1 MFLRLHSYSFYKIG
15 IMKNK
20 LLIVSLFVLAP
31 FFGITQETDLPQKK
45 DTTTQTAGNKERGRL
60 LKFNQLD
67 QRKIY
72 HWANGQRSTPAGRR
86 ADTDAGKFVR
96 VWGDSAKVVNA
107 PPPGKTE
114 YPGSG
119 K

>member
-1 MFLRLHSYSFYKIG
+1 
-15 IMKNK
+15 MKNN
-20 LLIVSLFVLAP
+20 LLIVGLFVLAP
-31 FFGITQETDLPQKK
+31 IFGMTQATDLPGKK
-45 DTTTQTAGNKERGRL
+45 DTTTQTAGNKARGRL
-60 LKFNQLD
+60 LKFNQMD

-86 ADTDAGKFVR
+86 ADTDAGRFVR
-96 VWGDSAKVVNA
+96 VWGDSAKVVNI
-107 PPPGKTE
+107 PPPGKPA